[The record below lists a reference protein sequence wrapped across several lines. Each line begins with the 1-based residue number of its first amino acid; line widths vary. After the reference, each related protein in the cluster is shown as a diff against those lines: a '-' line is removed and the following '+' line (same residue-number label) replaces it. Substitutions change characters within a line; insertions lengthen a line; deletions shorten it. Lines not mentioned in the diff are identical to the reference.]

1 MSNISFLGQEEAK
14 PLVLGHMILWKM
26 HVDPAGSKES
36 CLQKQSS
43 SGLLS
48 NTQLA
53 VSSHSCRRV

>member
-1 MSNISFLGQEEAK
+1 MSNISFLGQE

-26 HVDPAGSKES
+26 HMDSAGSKES

-53 VSSHSCRRV
+53 VRSHSCRRV